1 MFIFCT
7 MAKNYLVLS
16 KKYKTFLLDIF
27 ASLIQSL
34 IIKNLIQIRK
44 TFIKMYTS
52 FCPIQTK
59 RTVIDCIELH
69 IFWIHKPDAS
79 LKHNQYKV
87 FLPDET

>member
-34 IIKNLIQIRK
+34 IIKNLIQILK
-44 TFIKMYTS
+44 TFIKMHTRGITGGWAGWAIAHPGFDRIESRWEVAAHHITTCPPS
-52 FCPIQTK
+52 FRAT
-59 RTVIDCIELH
+59 
-69 IFWIHKPDAS
+69 
-79 LKHNQYKV
+79 
-87 FLPDET
+87 

>member
-27 ASLIQSL
+27 ASLI
-34 IIKNLIQIRK
+34 IKNLIQILK
-44 TFIKMYTS
+44 TFIKMHAS

-79 LKHNQYKV
+79 LKHNQYV
-87 FLPDET
+87 QLPTQDLIE